1 MIDGI
6 LGGPIDQQYLLEARQ
21 MQALSLA
28 VHIPLVCFGIAFPAM
43 VLFLEAMWLRTGD
56 PLYKALAKRWSHA
69 MAILFAIGVVT
80 GTILSFELGLL
91 WPEFM
96 ATFGDVFGLGF
107 ALEGFS
113 FFTEAIFIA
122 IYIYGWDRLPPRVH
136 FLAGFPILI
145 AGITGA
151 FFVISV
157 NGWMNDPTGFRI
169 ENGEV
174 VGVKPVEALF
184 NANMWHEFVH
194 MYLAGII
201 VAGFLVAAVYAAGW
215 LRGNRERRHRVALIV
230 ALSFASLAAPVQ
242 LLVGDFAAR
251 TVAERQPLKLAIL
264 EGLPET
270 ESGAPLH
277 IFGIYEDGEVKGGI
291 KFPKL
296 LSLLA
301 DHDPNATVEGL
312 DAAPPNGLPTNTGI
326 NIVRLSFQAMV
337 FIGSG
342 LAALAVW
349 FLWFAWRR
357 GRLPRTRWFMRAVV
371 LAGPL
376 AVVALICGWITTE
389 VGRQPWIVYEVMR
402 TEQAVTGANGIPVG
416 YGTLVI
422 VYLGLAVI
430 AGVMLR
436 RLARRPM
443 EV

>member
-1 MIDGI
+1 
-6 LGGPIDQQYLLEARQ
+6 

-96 ATFGDVFGLGF
+96 ATFGDVFGLAFG
-107 ALEGFS
+107 LEGFS

-157 NGWMNDPTGFRI
+157 NGWMNDPTGFQI

-174 VGVKPVEALF
+174 VDVKPVEALF

-215 LRGNRERRHRVALIV
+215 LRGNRERRHRIALIV

-291 KFPKL
+291 ELPKL

-312 DAAPPNGLPTNTGI
+312 DAAPPNALPTNTGI

-337 FIGSG
+337 FIGTG

-371 LAGPL
+371 VAGPL
-376 AVVALICGWITTE
+376 AVVALICGWVTTE

-402 TEQAVTGANGIPVG
+402 TEQAVTGADGIPVG

-422 VYLGLAVI
+422 VYLTLAVI